1 MNTRIKQYVDSL
13 FQDAPKTRRIY
24 ELKEEIFLN
33 INENYNNLIE
43 MGLDE
48 ESAYNKSISNVDNI
62 DKLIQ
67 DNYFFIK
74 EKREYKKKSA
84 LIIAIAVAMYILCPV
99 PLIILGTLGGD
110 TFAIL
115 GVGILLSMIAVAT
128 GLLIY
133 NSNTKPRYI
142 DIDDE
147 LYEEFKEWKSE
158 KELDRDGERSILSVV
173 DSLTVV
179 IYFIVS
185 FYYGN
190 WGVSWVIFLIGVITV
205 VLIGLL
211 INCTSNSKFYIFDR
225 LSNRIDFRNYG
236 IFKHLSQG
244 EIKEINEY
252 TSKIDDIKEIK
263 FDLSIDTVIV
273 SESNEKYVKIIEKSN
288 YKLENDEK
296 LKVSKNGNMIE
307 ISRNEIN
314 NRKKFNNIYRT
325 VEIYLPKD
333 YRNNLVLNNK
343 LGDVYIE
350 SPFNLEKLEIN
361 QNTGD
366 LNINSNIVC
375 NEFISH
381 MATGDIDIAHIYTT
395 KYYIQTNVGDI
406 DIKGLNG
413 FGDIKSNI
421 GDIECNI
428 DEIDGD
434 IYIESN
440 TGDIDIFLNKD
451 CNFNLNT
458 KYNIGDF
465 DTDLEFRDFKQNKKN
480 IIAKVG
486 DNPSNNINIKCNIGD
501 LEINSK

>member
-1 MNTRIKQYVDSL
+1 MR
-13 FQDAPKTRRIY
+13 
-24 ELKEEIFLN
+24 
-33 INENYNNLIE
+33 
-43 MGLDE
+43 
-48 ESAYNKSISNVDNI
+48 
-62 DKLIQ
+62 
-67 DNYFFIK
+67 
-74 EKREYKKKSA
+74 
-84 LIIAIAVAMYILCPV
+84 
-99 PLIILGTLGGD
+99 
-110 TFAIL
+110 
-115 GVGILLSMIAVAT
+115 
-128 GLLIY
+128 
-133 NSNTKPRYI
+133 NSNSKLRI
-142 DIDDE
+142 
-147 LYEEFKEWKSE
+147 
-158 KELDRDGERSILSVV
+158 
-173 DSLTVV
+173 V
-179 IYFIVS
+179 IWS
-185 FYYGN
+185 
-190 WGVSWVIFLIGVITV
+190 VITV

-225 LSNRIDFRNYG
+225 LSNRIDVRSFG

-252 TSKIDDIKEIK
+252 KSNIDDIKEIK

-296 LKVSKNGNMIE
+296 IKISKNGNTIE
-307 ISRNEIN
+307 VSRNEIN
-314 NRKKFNNIYRT
+314 VRKNFNNIYRT

-343 LGDVYIE
+343 LGDIYIE

-361 QNTGD
+361 QKIGD

-451 CNFNLNT
+451 CNFNLNA

>member
-1 MNTRIKQYVDSL
+1 MR
-13 FQDAPKTRRIY
+13 
-24 ELKEEIFLN
+24 
-33 INENYNNLIE
+33 
-43 MGLDE
+43 
-48 ESAYNKSISNVDNI
+48 
-62 DKLIQ
+62 
-67 DNYFFIK
+67 
-74 EKREYKKKSA
+74 
-84 LIIAIAVAMYILCPV
+84 
-99 PLIILGTLGGD
+99 
-110 TFAIL
+110 
-115 GVGILLSMIAVAT
+115 
-128 GLLIY
+128 
-133 NSNTKPRYI
+133 NSNSKLRI
-142 DIDDE
+142 
-147 LYEEFKEWKSE
+147 
-158 KELDRDGERSILSVV
+158 
-173 DSLTVV
+173 V
-179 IYFIVS
+179 IWS
-185 FYYGN
+185 
-190 WGVSWVIFLIGVITV
+190 VITV

-225 LSNRIDFRNYG
+225 LSNRIDVRSFG

-252 TSKIDDIKEIK
+252 KSNIDDIKEIK

-296 LKVSKNGNMIE
+296 LKVSKNGNTIE
-307 ISRNEIN
+307 VSRNEIN
-314 NRKKFNNIYRT
+314 VRKKFNNIYRT

-333 YRNNLVLNNK
+333 YRNNLVLNNE

-381 MATGDIDIAHIYTT
+381 VATGDIDIANIYVT

-406 DIKGLNG
+406 DIKRLNG
-413 FGDIKSNI
+413 FGDIRSNI

-428 DEIDGD
+428 NEIGGD

-440 TGDIDIFLNKD
+440 TGDVDIFLNKD
-451 CNFNLNT
+451 CNFNLNA

-465 DTDLEFRDFKQNKKN
+465 DTDLEFGDFKQNKKN

-486 DNPSNNINIKCNIGD
+486 DNPFNNINIKCNIGD

>member
-1 MNTRIKQYVDSL
+1 MR
-13 FQDAPKTRRIY
+13 
-24 ELKEEIFLN
+24 
-33 INENYNNLIE
+33 
-43 MGLDE
+43 
-48 ESAYNKSISNVDNI
+48 
-62 DKLIQ
+62 
-67 DNYFFIK
+67 
-74 EKREYKKKSA
+74 
-84 LIIAIAVAMYILCPV
+84 
-99 PLIILGTLGGD
+99 
-110 TFAIL
+110 
-115 GVGILLSMIAVAT
+115 
-128 GLLIY
+128 
-133 NSNTKPRYI
+133 NSNSKLRI
-142 DIDDE
+142 
-147 LYEEFKEWKSE
+147 
-158 KELDRDGERSILSVV
+158 
-173 DSLTVV
+173 V
-179 IYFIVS
+179 IWS
-185 FYYGN
+185 
-190 WGVSWVIFLIGVITV
+190 VITV

-252 TSKIDDIKEIK
+252 TSNIDNIKEIK

-296 LKVSKNGNMIE
+296 IKISKNGNTIE
-307 ISRNEIN
+307 VSRKEIN
-314 NRKKFNNIYRT
+314 VRKNFNNIYRT

-343 LGDVYIE
+343 LGDIYIE

-361 QNTGD
+361 QKIGD

-375 NEFISH
+375 NEFISYV
-381 MATGDIDIAHIYTT
+381 ATGDMDIENIYTT

-421 GDIECNI
+421 GDIDCNMYAI
-428 DEIDGD
+428 GGD
-434 IYIESN
+434 IYIESS

-451 CNFNLNT
+451 CNFNLNAEH
-458 KYNIGDF
+458 NIGDF
-465 DTDLEFRDFKQNKKN
+465 NTNYEFEYFKQN
-480 IIAKVG
+480 IVAKVG
-486 DNPSNNINIKCNIGD
+486 ENPFNNINIKCNIGD

>member
-1 MNTRIKQYVDSL
+1 MR
-13 FQDAPKTRRIY
+13 
-24 ELKEEIFLN
+24 
-33 INENYNNLIE
+33 
-43 MGLDE
+43 
-48 ESAYNKSISNVDNI
+48 
-62 DKLIQ
+62 
-67 DNYFFIK
+67 
-74 EKREYKKKSA
+74 
-84 LIIAIAVAMYILCPV
+84 
-99 PLIILGTLGGD
+99 
-110 TFAIL
+110 
-115 GVGILLSMIAVAT
+115 
-128 GLLIY
+128 
-133 NSNTKPRYI
+133 NSNSKLRI
-142 DIDDE
+142 
-147 LYEEFKEWKSE
+147 
-158 KELDRDGERSILSVV
+158 
-173 DSLTVV
+173 V
-179 IYFIVS
+179 IWS
-185 FYYGN
+185 
-190 WGVSWVIFLIGVITV
+190 VITV

-225 LSNRIDFRNYG
+225 LSNRIDVRSFG

-252 TSKIDDIKEIK
+252 KSNIDDIKEIK

-296 LKVSKNGNMIE
+296 LKVSKNGNTIE
-307 ISRNEIN
+307 VSRNEIN
-314 NRKKFNNIYRT
+314 VRKKFNNIYRT

-333 YRNNLVLNNK
+333 YRNNLVLNNE

-366 LNINSNIVC
+366 LNINFNIVC

-381 MATGDIDIAHIYTT
+381 VATGDIDIANIYVT

-406 DIKGLNG
+406 DIKRLNG
-413 FGDIKSNI
+413 FGDIRSNI

-428 DEIDGD
+428 NEIGGD

-440 TGDIDIFLNKD
+440 TGDVDIFLNKD
-451 CNFNLNT
+451 CNFNLNA

-465 DTDLEFRDFKQNKKN
+465 DTDLEFGDFKQNKKN

>member
-1 MNTRIKQYVDSL
+1 MR
-13 FQDAPKTRRIY
+13 
-24 ELKEEIFLN
+24 
-33 INENYNNLIE
+33 
-43 MGLDE
+43 
-48 ESAYNKSISNVDNI
+48 
-62 DKLIQ
+62 
-67 DNYFFIK
+67 
-74 EKREYKKKSA
+74 
-84 LIIAIAVAMYILCPV
+84 
-99 PLIILGTLGGD
+99 
-110 TFAIL
+110 
-115 GVGILLSMIAVAT
+115 
-128 GLLIY
+128 
-133 NSNTKPRYI
+133 NSNSKLRI
-142 DIDDE
+142 
-147 LYEEFKEWKSE
+147 
-158 KELDRDGERSILSVV
+158 
-173 DSLTVV
+173 V
-179 IYFIVS
+179 IWS
-185 FYYGN
+185 
-190 WGVSWVIFLIGVITV
+190 VITV

-366 LNINSNIVC
+366 LNINFNIVC

-381 MATGDIDIAHIYTT
+381 VATGDIDIANIYVT
-395 KYYIQTNVGDI
+395 KYYIQTNAGDI
-406 DIKGLNG
+406 DIKRLNG
-413 FGDIKSNI
+413 FGDIRSNI

-428 DEIDGD
+428 NEIGGD

-440 TGDIDIFLNKD
+440 TGDVDIFLNKD
-451 CNFNLNT
+451 CNFNLNA

-465 DTDLEFRDFKQNKKN
+465 DTDLEFGDFKQNKKN

>member
-1 MNTRIKQYVDSL
+1 MR
-13 FQDAPKTRRIY
+13 
-24 ELKEEIFLN
+24 
-33 INENYNNLIE
+33 
-43 MGLDE
+43 
-48 ESAYNKSISNVDNI
+48 
-62 DKLIQ
+62 
-67 DNYFFIK
+67 
-74 EKREYKKKSA
+74 
-84 LIIAIAVAMYILCPV
+84 
-99 PLIILGTLGGD
+99 
-110 TFAIL
+110 
-115 GVGILLSMIAVAT
+115 
-128 GLLIY
+128 
-133 NSNTKPRYI
+133 NSNSKLRI
-142 DIDDE
+142 
-147 LYEEFKEWKSE
+147 
-158 KELDRDGERSILSVV
+158 
-173 DSLTVV
+173 V
-179 IYFIVS
+179 IWS
-185 FYYGN
+185 
-190 WGVSWVIFLIGVITV
+190 VITV

-225 LSNRIDFRNYG
+225 LSNRIDVRSFG

-252 TSKIDDIKEIK
+252 KSNIDDIKEIK

-296 LKVSKNGNMIE
+296 LKVSKNGNTIE
-307 ISRNEIN
+307 VSRNEIN
-314 NRKKFNNIYRT
+314 VRKKFNNIYRT

-333 YRNNLVLNNK
+333 YRNNLVLNNE

-366 LNINSNIVC
+366 LNINFNIVC

-381 MATGDIDIAHIYTT
+381 VATGDIDIANIYVT

-406 DIKGLNG
+406 DIKRLNG
-413 FGDIKSNI
+413 FGDIRSNI

-428 DEIDGD
+428 NEIGGD

-440 TGDIDIFLNKD
+440 TGDVDIFLNKD
-451 CNFNLNT
+451 CNFNLNA

-465 DTDLEFRDFKQNKKN
+465 DTDLEFGDFKQNKKN

-486 DNPSNNINIKCNIGD
+486 DNPFNNINIKCNIGD

>member
-1 MNTRIKQYVDSL
+1 MR
-13 FQDAPKTRRIY
+13 
-24 ELKEEIFLN
+24 
-33 INENYNNLIE
+33 
-43 MGLDE
+43 
-48 ESAYNKSISNVDNI
+48 
-62 DKLIQ
+62 
-67 DNYFFIK
+67 
-74 EKREYKKKSA
+74 
-84 LIIAIAVAMYILCPV
+84 
-99 PLIILGTLGGD
+99 
-110 TFAIL
+110 
-115 GVGILLSMIAVAT
+115 
-128 GLLIY
+128 
-133 NSNTKPRYI
+133 NSNSKLRI
-142 DIDDE
+142 
-147 LYEEFKEWKSE
+147 
-158 KELDRDGERSILSVV
+158 
-173 DSLTVV
+173 V
-179 IYFIVS
+179 IWS
-185 FYYGN
+185 
-190 WGVSWVIFLIGVITV
+190 VITV

-225 LSNRIDFRNYG
+225 LSNRIDVRSFG

-252 TSKIDDIKEIK
+252 KSNIDDIKEIK

-296 LKVSKNGNMIE
+296 LKVSKNGNTIE
-307 ISRNEIN
+307 VSRNEIN
-314 NRKKFNNIYRT
+314 VRKKFNNIYRT

-333 YRNNLVLNNK
+333 QINILVLNNE

-366 LNINSNIVC
+366 LNINFNIVC

-381 MATGDIDIAHIYTT
+381 VATGDIDIANIYVT

-406 DIKGLNG
+406 DIKRLNG
-413 FGDIKSNI
+413 FGDIRSNI

-428 DEIDGD
+428 NEIGGD

-440 TGDIDIFLNKD
+440 TGDVDIFLNKD
-451 CNFNLNT
+451 CNFNLNA

-465 DTDLEFRDFKQNKKN
+465 DTDLEFGDFKQNKKN

-486 DNPSNNINIKCNIGD
+486 DNPFNNINIKCNIGD

>member
-1 MNTRIKQYVDSL
+1 MNTRIKEYVDNL
-13 FQDAPKTRRIY
+13 FKDAPKTRRIY
-24 ELKEEIFLN
+24 ELKEEIFFN

-74 EKREYKKKSA
+74 EEREYKKKSA

-190 WGVSWVIFLIGVITV
+190 WGVSWVIFLIG
-205 VLIGLL
+205 GA
-211 INCTSNSKFYIFDR
+211 
-225 LSNRIDFRNYG
+225 
-236 IFKHLSQG
+236 
-244 EIKEINEY
+244 IK
-252 TSKIDDIKEIK
+252 KIIRAY
-263 FDLSIDTVIV
+263 FDLKETKLH
-273 SESNEKYVKIIEKSN
+273 EK
-288 YKLENDEK
+288 
-296 LKVSKNGNMIE
+296 
-307 ISRNEIN
+307 
-314 NRKKFNNIYRT
+314 
-325 VEIYLPKD
+325 
-333 YRNNLVLNNK
+333 
-343 LGDVYIE
+343 
-350 SPFNLEKLEIN
+350 
-361 QNTGD
+361 
-366 LNINSNIVC
+366 
-375 NEFISH
+375 
-381 MATGDIDIAHIYTT
+381 
-395 KYYIQTNVGDI
+395 
-406 DIKGLNG
+406 
-413 FGDIKSNI
+413 
-421 GDIECNI
+421 
-428 DEIDGD
+428 
-434 IYIESN
+434 
-440 TGDIDIFLNKD
+440 
-451 CNFNLNT
+451 
-458 KYNIGDF
+458 
-465 DTDLEFRDFKQNKKN
+465 
-480 IIAKVG
+480 
-486 DNPSNNINIKCNIGD
+486 
-501 LEINSK
+501 